1 MLNDDDVQQ
10 PSEASGSSL
19 QSPAHLGTGW
29 SFPPS
34 FEIAAGRVGLV
45 SGEQDIRESL
55 SILLSTSVGERVMQ
69 PTYGCDLTE
78 LMFEP
83 LSPTMTSQLK
93 ALIQDAILYHE
104 PRIQLEE
111 IDLQLDEQLEGVV
124 NILVDY
130 TVISTNSRFNFVYPF
145 YLQESVGL
153 T

>member
-1 MLNDDDVQQ
+1 MT
-10 PSEASGSSL
+10 A
-19 QSPAHLGTGW
+19 AHLGTGW

-34 FEIAAGRVGLV
+34 FERTAGRVALV

-69 PTYGCDLTE
+69 PTYGCNLDA

-83 LSPTMTSQLK
+83 LTPTITSQIK
-93 ALIQDAILYHE
+93 ALVQDAILYHE

-124 NILVDY
+124 NILLDY

-153 T
+153 TSLA